1 MTASSLLGSLL
12 VASLLA
18 GPALAQQGP
27 PRKAPSAVSAAEVAL
42 YAQDRAARTAF
53 DQAGFERTFRHET
66 ATVNG
71 GTRIHYV
78 IGGSGP
84 PIVLLHG
91 FPQTWR
97 EWRLIMPAL
106 AKAGY
111 TVVAPDLRGFGDSD
125 KPLDGYDARTVAED
139 IAQVVAGL
147 GFAQVDV
154 AGHDVGGMVAYAF
167 AKAHPQRVR
176 RLAIMEGL
184 PPGFDPPGAGGS
196 PTFRGQPIWHSG
208 FNMTPDLPELLTA
221 GRERAFLNYFYT
233 HFAEDPTAIS
243 AEDLDAYTRTY
254 AAAGG
259 MRGAFEHYRAL
270 GETARQNREG
280 AGVKLAIPVLAI
292 GAETS
297 YGEGMGATARLFATD
312 VRALVVGRTGH
323 WIAEERPVW
332 LTRELLAFFGEGRGR
347 AQR

>member
-1 MTASSLLGSLL
+1 
-12 VASLLA
+12 
-18 GPALAQQGP
+18 
-27 PRKAPSAVSAAEVAL
+27 
-42 YAQDRAARTAF
+42 
-53 DQAGFERTFRHET
+53 
-66 ATVNG
+66 
-71 GTRIHYV
+71 
-78 IGGSGP
+78 
-84 PIVLLHG
+84 VLLHG

-97 EWRLIMPAL
+97 EWRLVMPAL

-111 TVVAPDLRGFGDSD
+111 TVIAPDLRGFGDSD

-280 AGVKLAIPVLAI
+280 VGAKLAMPVLAI
-292 GAETS
+292 GAATS
-297 YGEGMGATARLFATD
+297 YGEDMGATARLFATD
-312 VRALVVGRTGH
+312 VRGVVGSRTGH

-347 AQR
+347 ARR